1 VFQPLAG
8 IRVVDLTSSVAGP
21 YCGLILANL
30 GADVVKIEHP
40 QRGDDARSWGPPFW
54 NGESAVFLVLNA
66 GKRSLGVD
74 VKAPEGLAAV
84 HRLVDTADVFLQSL
98 RPGLADR
105 LGLGFD
111 ELAARNPLLVYCAIG
126 AFGAVG
132 PRRDQP
138 GYDPLMQAAG
148 GIMSVTGEAGRPPV
162 RAGISAVDQ
171 GTGMWSALA
180 ILAALMGRDEAQRAQ
195 LIDTSL
201 FETAVSWVPYQIAG
215 YLGTGKTPRPMGSG
229 MNMLAPYEAFQ
240 ARDGWVM
247 LAAGNDRLFAS
258 LCEALGAPELAGD
271 ERFLTNADRVVHRV
285 ELAALLG
292 ELVARRDTTTLL
304 ELLEQAGV
312 PAAPV
317 QDIAQV
323 VADEQTS
330 ALGLLQALPTRPYR
344 TCRSSACRSPSTA
357 STSRSDRRLRG
368 SASIRPRSSA
378 KRATPRTGSHRSR
391 SAASSGSLSPVG
403 TATALR

>member
-21 YCGLILANL
+21 YCGLILASL

-98 RPGLADR
+98 RPGLAHR

-111 ELAARNPLLVYCAIG
+111 ELAARNPRLVYCTIG

-180 ILAALMGRDEAQRAQ
+180 ILAALMGRDAAQRAQ

-271 ERFLTNADRVVHRV
+271 ERFLTNAERVVHRV

-292 ELVARRDTTTLL
+292 ELVARRDTATLL

-330 ALGLLQALPTRPYR
+330 ALGLLQALPHPAIPDLQLVRLPF
-344 TCRSSACRSPSTA
+344 SFDGEHLAFRSPPPGLGEHSAEILREAGYTEDRIA
-357 STSRSDRRLRG
+357 SLEERGVVRL
-368 SASIRPRSSA
+368 A
-378 KRATPRTGSHRSR
+378 
-391 SAASSGSLSPVG
+391 
-403 TATALR
+403 